1 MSGCIA
7 IAEDDP
13 IQQDVLST
21 TLESAG
27 YTTLTFSNAESLI
40 ARLDSAT
47 QQPDLA
53 LLDIGLPG
61 MSGLA
66 AADWIQNN
74 TAVPCIVIT
83 GDDQAASVEQAI
95 SAGAFAYI
103 VKPLDADHLMPQIRT
118 VMARHAE
125 QRQLQSRRTQLEL
138 ALQTDRGVSVA
149 IGILM
154 HALQIDEA
162 AAFERLRAKARASRT
177 PIATLAQAIVER
189 RTP

>member
-1 MSGCIA
+1 MSACIA

-27 YTTLTFSNAESLI
+27 YTTLVFSNAESLI
-40 ARLDSAT
+40 ARLDSRAP
-47 QQPDLA
+47 QPDLA

-74 TAVPCIVIT
+74 TAIPCIVIT
-83 GDDQAASVEQAI
+83 GDDQATSVEQAI
-95 SAGAFAYI
+95 SAGAFSYI
-103 VKPLDADHLMPQIRT
+103 VKPLDAEQLMPQIRT

-125 QRQLQSRRTQLEL
+125 RQRLQSQREQLEL
-138 ALQTDRGVSVA
+138 ALQTDRSVSLA

-154 HALQIDEA
+154 HALQIDEN
-162 AAFERLRAKARASRT
+162 AAFERLRAEARANRK
-177 PIATLAQAIVER
+177 PITALAQAIVAR
-189 RTP
+189 RAP